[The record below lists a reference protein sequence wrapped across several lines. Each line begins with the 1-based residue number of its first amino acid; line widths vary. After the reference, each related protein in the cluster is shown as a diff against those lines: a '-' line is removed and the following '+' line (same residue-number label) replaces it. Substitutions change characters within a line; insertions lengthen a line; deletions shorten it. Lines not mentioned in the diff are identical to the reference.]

1 MDIKLSDKYIERLQH
16 AYTRTVR
23 KMKSEI
29 MNHRELGLTGPQFHM
44 LAMIAKNKTCNVS
57 FLAEMLDVKPSA
69 ITVMTDRLV
78 QSGYVQRR
86 HDEND
91 RRAVLLSVTEL
102 GEEVCTKARD
112 KTREVLRSYL
122 SELTTEE
129 LDVLFNIIEKFAE
142 KEGHP
147 HPLPHSH
154 P

>member
-1 MDIKLSDKYIERLQH
+1 MDIKLSDKNIERLQH

-44 LAMIAKNKTCNVS
+44 LALIAKNKTCNVS

-102 GEEVCTKARD
+102 GEEVCSKARD

-142 KEGHP
+142 KDGHP

>member
-1 MDIKLSDKYIERLQH
+1 MDNKLSDQYIERLQH
-16 AYTRTVR
+16 AYTRAVR
-23 KMKSEI
+23 KMRSEI

-44 LAMIAKNKTCNVS
+44 LALIDKNKTCNVS
-57 FLAEMLDVKPSA
+57 FLADTLDVKPSA

-102 GEEVCTKARD
+102 GEEICNKARD

-122 SELTTEE
+122 SELTAEE
-129 LDVLFNIIEKFAE
+129 LDALFRIIEKFAE
-142 KEGHP
+142 KDGQP
-147 HPLPHSH
+147 YPHS
-154 P
+154 